1 MSGWVFPFLTN
12 LRTPEGVLAT
22 LCILKM
28 KKSILF
34 AAVLFLAG
42 ASGASAAVL
51 TQVPVQN
58 YGEDTMMWMLMPE
71 VSYHSASDSISMLM
85 PTAVPQLTPLLV
97 SNPGDSFDPA
107 DPWFGALNP
116 GAGGASFSRR
126 YGFTM
131 SQTTDTVPTTRQ
143 IWIRK
148 LSGPA
153 ELKFY
158 RYRDTAP
165 KMFEPVFGT
174 DGTTNI
180 FLWNR
185 MMFHPV
191 VSAPPGTNDL
201 TATFEVYLVDTAT
214 GLEMPGS
221 SSGPLVF
228 DWTNVSDGR
237 PALSLAQKIVVAW
250 PDTTATNWVL
260 ESAAT
265 INASTW
271 EQVTNAPVTV
281 EGQPSVILDQN
292 AAQQFFRMRFVP

>member
-1 MSGWVFPFLTN
+1 MKRNIFL
-12 LRTPEGVLAT
+12 
-22 LCILKM
+22 
-28 KKSILF
+28 
-34 AAVLFLAG
+34 AAVMFVAG

-58 YGEDTMMWMLMPE
+58 YGEGTEEWMLMPE
-71 VSYHSASDSISMLM
+71 VSYHSASDTITVLM
-85 PTAVPQLTPLLV
+85 PVPVPQLTPLLV
-97 SNPGDSFDPA
+97 SNPGDNFDPA
-107 DPWFGALNP
+107 DPWFGALDP

-131 SQTTDTVPTTRQ
+131 SKTTDTVPSTRQ

-153 ELKFY
+153 ELKFF
-158 RYRDTAP
+158 RYRDTSP
-165 KMFEPVFGT
+165 KMFDPVFGT
-174 DGTTNI
+174 DGTTNK

-201 TATFEVYLVDTAT
+201 AATFEVYLVDTAT
-214 GLEMPGS
+214 GMEVAGS
-221 SSGPLVF
+221 SSGPLAF

-250 PDTTATNWVL
+250 PATTATNWVL

-265 INASTW
+265 VNATTW
-271 EQVTNAPVTV
+271 DIVTNAPVTV
-281 EGQPSVILDQN
+281 DGQLSVILDRN
-292 AAQQFFRMRFVP
+292 AAQQYFRMRFVP

>member
-1 MSGWVFPFLTN
+1 MFGWLYSILTN
-12 LRTPEGVLAT
+12 LRAPGGALAT
-22 LCILKM
+22 FNVLKM

-34 AAVLFLAG
+34 AAVMSLAG
-42 ASGASAAVL
+42 ASCVFAAVRSD
-51 TQVPVQN
+51 VPVQ
-58 YGEDTMMWMLMPE
+58 YFEEDEFWMLMPE
-71 VSYHSASDSISMLM
+71 VSYHSASDTISVAM
-85 PTAVPQLTPLLV
+85 PAAVPRLTPLLV

-107 DPWFGALNP
+107 DPWFSALDP
-116 GAGGASFSRR
+116 STGGASFSRR

-131 SQTTDTVPTTRQ
+131 SQITDTVPATRQ

-153 ELKFY
+153 ELKFF
-158 RYRDTAP
+158 RYRETAP

-174 DGTTNI
+174 DGTTNKL
-180 FLWNR
+180 FWNR

-191 VSAPPGTNDL
+191 VSAPSGTNDL

-214 GLEMPGS
+214 GLEVAGS
-221 SSGPLVF
+221 SSGPLMF

-237 PALSLAQKIVVAW
+237 PVLSLAQKIVVAW

-265 INASTW
+265 VNASTW
-271 EQVTNAPVTV
+271 NMVTNAPVTV
-281 EGQPSVILDQN
+281 DGQPSVILDRN
-292 AAQQFFRMRFVP
+292 AAQQYFRMRFVP